1 MPIIAPVARMLCS
14 QYAGQG
20 SIERIH
26 KITKQKHTTARSRQS
41 EMCTAAYTKVA
52 VHLRRKRLQLKR
64 EVMAKQTA
72 HALEA
77 QTSREGGH
85 GVQGAAEFVGVSV
98 LEVLMDKAGS
108 RAARIRSEKQKSDEV
123 DAVAALLSLSL
134 EPPPNETEDDKKAR
148 EDEEREEIELDN
160 AEEAVWSSGNIGQ
173 NLEECFNSL
182 DLRSEKDDCLA
193 FPFPNMTDTGV

>member
-1 MPIIAPVARMLCS
+1 
-14 QYAGQG
+14 
-20 SIERIH
+20 
-26 KITKQKHTTARSRQS
+26 
-41 EMCTAAYTKVA
+41 
-52 VHLRRKRLQLKR
+52 
-64 EVMAKQTA
+64 MAKQTA
-72 HALEA
+72 HALAA

-98 LEVLMDKAGS
+98 LEVLMDKAGC

-123 DAVAALLSLSL
+123 DAVATLLSLTL

-173 NLEECFNSL
+173 NLECFNSL
-182 DLRSEKDDCLA
+182 DLPVRL
-193 FPFPNMTDTGV
+193 